1 MNIQGILRKLAL
13 KNITEGDEQLLKLL
27 KSSEPVWRPDNDP
40 SFLDSDEEY
49 KQRQIDYI
57 ESKYIKEFEER
68 KMMESLE
75 RVLSRHYDA
84 YFTNLLFNEDV
95 EGLLP
100 TFNKIKE
107 MKKKQEDVDENFK
120 SNYSFIT
127 IAPVNTV
134 GWLEL
139 YKQCEKFV
147 KLKFVKQYLFVFEQ
161 RYGGIPNDKYKIP
174 GDGLH
179 AHLLIDKGDYKPSHL
194 KRDIYRIFDE
204 KKNNIKIEYRRPE
217 HVERTQKYLI
227 GDKQDEEKQQK
238 QIYDRQWRQ
247 THDIKPFYGELYND
261 I

>member
-13 KNITEGDEQLLKLL
+13 KNITEGDEQLLKML
-27 KSSEPVWRPDNDP
+27 KSPEPVWRPDNDP
-40 SFLDSDEEY
+40 SPFDTDLEY

-107 MKKKQEDVDENFK
+107 MKKKQEDMDGDFK

-127 IAPVNTV
+127 ISPVNTV

-139 YKQCEKFV
+139 FKQCEKFA
-147 KLKFVKQYLFVFEQ
+147 KLKFVKQYIFVLEQ
-161 RYGGIPNDKYKIP
+161 RYDGIPNDKYKIP

-179 AHLLIDKGDYKPSHL
+179 VHLLIDKGDYKPSHL
-194 KRDIYRIFDE
+194 KRDIYRIFNE
-204 KKNNIKIEYRRPE
+204 EKNNINIQYRRPE
-217 HVERTQKYLI
+217 HVIRTQEYMTGQK
-227 GDKQDEEKQQK
+227 DDEEKQKK
-238 QIYDRQWRQ
+238 QIYDKEWRQ
-247 THDIKPFYGELYND
+247 KENIKEYYGTLYEMS
-261 I
+261 